1 MTLIELQ
8 LMVEEQIVL
17 CLEHIRRDEQT
28 TFYEG
33 KLSGLTLMREKLRL
47 LTMRAID
54 PPSAPSLPS
63 TGTYSR
69 PAPEILSTNSAGN

>member
-1 MTLIELQ
+1 M
-8 LMVEEQIVL
+8 QITTQGLDVDWKEAFFVL
-17 CLEHIRRDEQT
+17 AVLVTGNEIYEAQQYVQNIMRRP
-28 TFYEG
+28 
-33 KLSGLTLMREKLRL
+33 
-47 LTMRAID
+47 TMRAID